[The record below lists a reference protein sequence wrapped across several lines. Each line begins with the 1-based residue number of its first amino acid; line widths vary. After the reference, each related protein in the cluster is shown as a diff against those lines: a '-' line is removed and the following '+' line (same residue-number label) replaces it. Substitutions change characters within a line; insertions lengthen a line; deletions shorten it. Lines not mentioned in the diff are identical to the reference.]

1 MSSVASRG
9 LRIAVLFG
17 GTSAERDVSIVSSA
31 QIVRALRSRGHHV
44 VAIDTALGILDQ
56 SGERALFEAKVGTRP
71 PTEGNGLGVLAID
84 PVRFFADPRLQG
96 IDLAFLGMHGG
107 AGEDGH
113 LQALLDLQGIPYT
126 GSGMLA
132 SACAMDKDVA
142 KRLMRLAGVPT
153 ADWLMAPPASDHA
166 AHAAMAAKVEAQ
178 LGWPVVVKASKQ
190 GSTVGLSVV
199 RQADQLPAAIAQAY
213 LHDDEVLLERFVPG
227 RELTVGILDGQA
239 LAVGEI
245 VLHKGEIF
253 DYQAKYQPGGV
264 SEVFP
269 AVIDAA
275 VAGEVQRLGVQV
287 AHALKLRDYCRVDFR
302 FDPHGRLWCLEA
314 NTLPG
319 MTAMSLLPQSAAA
332 VGMSFERLCEAICNI
347 ALARSARA

>member
-1 MSSVASRG
+1 MSNC

-17 GTSAERDVSIVSSA
+17 GTSAERDVSIVSAA
-31 QIVRALRSRGHHV
+31 QIVRALRSRGHQV
-44 VAIDTALGILDQ
+44 IAIDTAVGILDGHDEQ
-56 SGERALFEAKVGTRP
+56 ALFDARVGQQP
-71 PTEGNGLGVLAID
+71 PMEGRGLGALAVD
-84 PVRFFADPRLQG
+84 PARFFADPRLSDL
-96 IDLAFLGMHGG
+96 DLAFLGMHGG

-126 GSGMLA
+126 GSGPLG
-132 SACAMDKDVA
+132 SACAMDKDIA

-153 ADWLMAPPASDHA
+153 ADWLMAPVDA
-166 AHAAMAAKVEAQ
+166 ATVAAT

-199 RQADQLPAAIAQAY
+199 RSAEQLPAAIALAFA
-213 LHDDEVLLERFVPG
+213 HDDEVLVERFVPG
-227 RELTVGILDGQA
+227 RELTVGILGDRA

-245 VLHKGEIF
+245 VLHRGEIF
-253 DYQAKYQPGGV
+253 DYEAKYQPGGV

-269 AVIDAA
+269 AEVPVA
-275 VAGEVQRLGVQV
+275 VAAEVQALGRRV
-287 AHALKLRDYCRVDFR
+287 AQALKLRDYCRVDFR
-302 FDPHGRLWCLEA
+302 LDPQGSLWCLEA

-332 VGMSFERLCEAICNI
+332 EGLPFDQLCEAICAA
-347 ALARSARA
+347 ALARSARPAGDPSTASRPAG